1 MPRRK
6 KAGQT
11 VYVLTTIVEGG
22 ENRPVAVTTDEH
34 NANQWVR
41 SGNDNDWIPFELD
54 DLSTT
59 GMGKSQVTQFKP
71 APKVPSEQAIE
82 QTNASLAQANKDL
95 KEIVQLLQHRLKLHE
110 KMQGKSSST
119 NPLLEPKV

>member
-1 MPRRK
+1 MRK
-6 KAGQT
+6 LAGQT

-34 NANQWVR
+34 NANEWVR

-59 GMGKSQVTQFKP
+59 GMAKTQPTQFKP
-71 APKVPSEQAIE
+71 RPKLENEEAIA
-82 QTNASLAQANKDL
+82 QTNQNLQKANADL
-95 KEIVQLLQHRLKLHE
+95 QEIVKLLQHRLKLYE
-110 KMQGKSSST
+110 RMQGKSGSV
-119 NPLLEPKV
+119 NPLLKPKV